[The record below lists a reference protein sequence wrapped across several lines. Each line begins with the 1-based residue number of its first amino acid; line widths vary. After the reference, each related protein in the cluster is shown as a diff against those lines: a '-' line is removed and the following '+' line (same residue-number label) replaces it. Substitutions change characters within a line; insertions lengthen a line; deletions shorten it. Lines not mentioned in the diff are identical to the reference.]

1 MTPEEAVRSIVERL
15 SRENR
20 AELERACAALLAE
33 GLPVAV
39 VKQLIGAAA
48 QEQFT
53 RLELLGAQ
61 LERDVANAVGQPL
74 TIH

>member
-1 MTPEEAVRSIVERL
+1 MTRDEAVRSIVEEL
-15 SRENR
+15 SRRNW

-33 GLPVAV
+33 GLPVPV

-48 QEQFT
+48 QEQIK

-61 LERDVANAVGQPL
+61 LERDIANAVGQPL
-74 TIH
+74 TFH